1 MLEMQRPR
9 GAGPARRLP
18 LRVYLVEDFAPVRD
32 LIIENIGEIPGLELA
47 GVAEGEE
54 AAVRWLRRHDC
65 DVLIL
70 DLELRQGNGLGVLK
84 ALQGSASRIVKI
96 VYSNHVSANIRGL
109 AEHFGATHFLDK
121 TLDTPKLRRLLE
133 SLSAQHG

>member
-1 MLEMQRPR
+1 MLEMPR
-9 GAGPARRLP
+9 TRGGAPARRLP

-32 LIIENIGEIPGLELA
+32 LIVESIGEIPGLELA

-54 AAVRWLRRHDC
+54 AALRWLRDHEC

-70 DLELRQGNGLGVLK
+70 DLELKQGNGLGVLK
-84 ALQGSASRIVKI
+84 AMQQATRIVKI
-96 VYSNHVSANIRGL
+96 VYSNHVSANIRVL
-109 AEHFGATHFLDK
+109 AERFGATHFFDK
-121 TLDTPKLRRLLE
+121 TLDTPKLRGLLE

>member
-9 GAGPARRLP
+9 GAAPARRLP

-54 AAVRWLRRHDC
+54 VAIRWLRSHEC

-84 ALQGSASRIVKI
+84 ALQEATRTVKI
-96 VYSNHVSANIRGL
+96 VYSNHVSANIRAL
-109 AEHFGATHFLDK
+109 AEHFGATHFFDK